1 MVSISL
7 ILITFLL
14 LILNLQKSKLTG
26 LHPNLNL
33 LNYKQLKQICMID
46 FILITKLLME
56 TQNSRT
62 LSFVSEMKME
72 MKFPLATLMMTVSRH
87 VQLKVGI
94 QKAYIIFTL
103 FDFQTVPATIMLFII
118 RAMVQLSFMT
128 HKTE

>member
-56 TQNSRT
+56 IQNSRT

>member
-1 MVSISL
+1 MASISL

-56 TQNSRT
+56 IQNSRT

-72 MKFPLATLMMTVSRH
+72 MKFPLTTLMMTVSRH

-94 QKAYIIFTL
+94 LKVHIIFNQ
-103 FDFQTVPATIMLFII
+103 FDFQTAPATIMLFII
-118 RAMVQLSFMT
+118 GAMVQLSFTT

>member
-1 MVSISL
+1 MASISL

>member
-1 MVSISL
+1 MASISL

-56 TQNSRT
+56 IQNSRT